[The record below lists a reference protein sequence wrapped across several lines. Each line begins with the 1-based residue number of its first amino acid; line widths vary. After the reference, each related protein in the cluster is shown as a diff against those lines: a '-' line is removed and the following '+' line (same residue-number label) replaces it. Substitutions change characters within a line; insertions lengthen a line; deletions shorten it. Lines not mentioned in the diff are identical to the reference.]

1 MEHSSASGVY
11 ILPLLVAPGWKTMFI
26 PECRL
31 YSESAAALSPRPSPK
46 RSSRT
51 QFYQAPVGLPRRF
64 HGRESTCQCGRHGFS
79 PWVRKIPW
87 RRRWP
92 PTPVF
97 LPGKSHGQRILEG
110 YSPWGCKESDTTR
123 HLGTHMENPPC
134 SSTISCCGG
143 LLQQS

>member
-64 HGRESTCQCGRHGFS
+64 NGRESTCQCGRHGFS

-97 LPGKSHGQRILEG
+97 LPEESHGQRSLVG
-110 YSPWGCKESDTTR
+110 YSPWGHKALDRTEQLS
-123 HLGTHMENPPC
+123 LFIFIQMGSNP
-134 SSTISCCGG
+134 I
-143 LLQQS
+143 